1 MSLQGNSNDEKIWN
15 YLKSKGLNDF
25 GIAGL
30 MGNLRA
36 ESGLNP
42 KNLQNSYETKLSFS
56 DDEYTSK
63 VDDGSYTN
71 FVKDKAGYGLAQWTW
86 WTRKQNLINYA
97 KSQKKSI
104 GDLEMQLNFLWK
116 ELSEGYK
123 SVLNTLKSAT
133 SVLQASN
140 AVLLQFE
147 KPANQSKAVQDKRA
161 QYGQEYYEKFSNK
174 GGNSMSYSRQKVVDL
189 AESWVGKNEKDGTY
203 KSIIDIY
210 NTQKT
215 FPRGTKMQYGWA
227 WCACTWSALAIRLG
241 YTPVMPVEI
250 SCYYLIEAAKKMG
263 CWQEND
269 TYVPSPGD
277 AILYDWEDNGVGDNK
292 GNPDHV
298 GTVTYVNKA
307 SGYMI
312 VTEGNYSNSVK
323 KRTISLNGRY
333 IRGFITPKYTDNSVS
348 APVQKPDKDIT
359 TIAREVIAGQ
369 WGTGAERKKALESK
383 GYNYAK
389 VQKKVNEIVNG
400 SAVKPSTP
408 TQPQTQPTSK
418 KVTATCSA
426 KKYDKSIAGT
436 YVTTADLYMRNDAG
450 TNMKAL
456 VVIPKNTEVKCYGYY
471 NVSNGAKW
479 YYIQVTID
487 GVQYTGFSHSG
498 YLKRK

>member
-42 KNLQNSYETKLSFS
+42 KNLQNSYETKLGFN
-56 DDEYTSK
+56 DAEYTSK

-71 FVKDKAGYGLAQWTW
+71 FIKDKAGYGLAQWTY

-215 FPRGTKMQYGWA
+215 FPRGIKMQYGWA
-227 WCACTWSALAIRLG
+227 WCACTWSALAIKLG

-263 CWQEND
+263 CWQESD
-269 TYVPSPGD
+269 AYVPSPGD

-348 APVQKPDKDIT
+348 APAQKPDKDIT
-359 TIAREVIAGQ
+359 TVAREVIAGQ

-383 GYNYAK
+383 GYNYAE

>member
-42 KNLQNSYETKLSFS
+42 KNLQNSYETKLGFN
-56 DDEYTSK
+56 DAEYTSK

-71 FVKDKAGYGLAQWTW
+71 FIKDKAGYGLAQWTY
-86 WTRKQNLINYA
+86 WTRKQNLFNFA

-123 SVLNTLKSAT
+123 SVLSVLKSAT

-147 KPANQSKAVQDKRA
+147 KPADQSKAVQDKRA
-161 QYGQEYYEKFSNK
+161 QYGQEYYEKFSSK

-227 WCACTWSALAIRLG
+227 WCACTWSALAIKLG

-263 CWQEND
+263 CWQESD
-269 TYVPSPGD
+269 AYVPSPGD

-348 APVQKPDKDIT
+348 APSQKPNKDIT

-383 GYNYAK
+383 GYNYAE

-471 NVSNGAKW
+471 NVSNGTKW

>member
-63 VDDGSYTN
+63 IDDGSYTN
-71 FVKDKAGYGLAQWTW
+71 FIKDKAGYGLAQWTW

-227 WCACTWSALAIRLG
+227 WCACTWSALAIKLG

-269 TYVPSPGD
+269 AYVPSPGD

-348 APVQKPDKDIT
+348 APAQKPDKDIT

-383 GYNYAK
+383 GYNYAE

-400 SAVKPSTP
+400 SAVKPSTL

>member
-63 VDDGSYTN
+63 IDDGSYTN
-71 FVKDKAGYGLAQWTW
+71 FIKDKAGYGLAQWTW

-227 WCACTWSALAIRLG
+227 WCACTWSALAIKLG

-269 TYVPSPGD
+269 AYVPSPGD

-333 IRGFITPKYTDNSVS
+333 IRGFIIPKYTDNSVS
-348 APVQKPDKDIT
+348 APAQKPDKDIT

-383 GYNYAK
+383 GYNYAE

-400 SAVKPSTP
+400 SAVKPSTL

>member
-42 KNLQNSYETKLSFS
+42 KNLQNSYETKLGFN
-56 DDEYTSK
+56 DAEYTSK

-71 FVKDKAGYGLAQWTW
+71 FIKDKAGYGLAQWTW